1 MVIGKSFPATS
12 GVGHTVWA
20 EAEAAFFWPSLLPT
34 VTTRLAYTVLPTSQL
49 WSQQCWLDAAWG
61 FTPWF
66 RLSLAYRAQK
76 PIVACELWPFSQTI
90 CLLKIPSSKGL
101 IDTHIHFGSSGNIWP
116 KGLFLSWLILPPA
129 INLTFLPNCAEVPL
143 SNICYLF
150 RWSPHIAFFSSCSPH
165 NLLRKDPSSPFWSS
179 EETVRALCW
188 WHSHPLSASF
198 LSGLQGTR
206 GPMKGTCCCCPAL
219 AMPQTHLSPD
229 FNAGSFPD
237 ALRCQDFEGGTRSQ
251 KTLALET
258 YSYSPERKDSLSK
271 PHPFTATQFPFFV
284 SWLKPMSFFFF
295 FSAAWYLV
303 PCCCP
308 YSTPHPSC
316 LRPSFAWDL
325 LSLLWKNPSQHYWG
339 HWDSRLGWVEQTRP
353 QANLPEVKD
362 HGGGQHREW
371 RLTEKRRNAD
381 MWRQNK
387 GTGEE
392 GRL

>member
-66 RLSLAYRAQK
+66 HLSLAYRAQK
-76 PIVACELWPFSQTI
+76 PIVARELWPFSQTI

-150 RWSPHIAFFSSCSPH
+150 RWSPHSAFFSSCSPH

-188 WHSHPLSASF
+188 WHSHPLSASSSSRLHGTSHAFYLAFKGPKVPRKVLAAAAQPLPCPRPTSVLTLMQVASRMHWDARTLKVGLDLRRHWPWRHILTVQRGRTVWANPTLSQPLSSLF
-198 LSGLQGTR
+198 L
-206 GPMKGTCCCCPAL
+206 
-219 AMPQTHLSPD
+219 
-229 FNAGSFPD
+229 FPD
-237 ALRCQDFEGGTRSQ
+237 LNQCLFFLLLSSMVSG
-251 KTLALET
+251 
-258 YSYSPERKDSLSK
+258 SL
-271 PHPFTATQFPFFV
+271 
-284 SWLKPMSFFFF
+284 
-295 FSAAWYLV
+295 
-303 PCCCP
+303 
-308 YSTPHPSC
+308 
-316 LRPSFAWDL
+316 L
-325 LSLLWKNPSQHYWG
+325 LSLFHSPPQLSPPFICLGLLESALKEPSSTLLG
-339 HWDSRLGWVEQTRP
+339 PLRL
-353 QANLPEVKD
+353 
-362 HGGGQHREW
+362 
-371 RLTEKRRNAD
+371 
-381 MWRQNK
+381 
-387 GTGEE
+387 
-392 GRL
+392 